1 LAADRSA
8 TQATKEA
15 RDDRAFHLV
24 ALMAAIVTT
33 LAYIPVGA
41 LVAIVAFAAFDVP
54 LYSLLTFGGHIHI
67 VDGLALCWGI
77 AYLPALL
84 YAAVCMRN

>member
-15 RDDRAFHLV
+15 RDDRAFYLV
-24 ALMAAIVTT
+24 ALMAAIVAT

-41 LVAIVAFAAFDVP
+41 LVAFLAFV
-54 LYSLLTFGGHIHI
+54 
-67 VDGLALCWGI
+67 
-77 AYLPALL
+77 L
-84 YAAVCMRN
+84 YAAACVKT